1 MAPSDNATDGQ
12 GRRALCVIL
21 DGFGVGAMPD
31 AEQGGTGNTA
41 ERVAQGNDG
50 LTLPTLGRL
59 GLGNLTTIKGV
70 PEAKDSAIGAWGRAA
85 IRHAGAD
92 TYLGHQEMMGTV
104 PPSPAKSV
112 LADIGDGLLLGLQER
127 GHDGVKLE
135 LDSGAVL
142 LFGDI
147 VVADNIEAAY
157 GMNINVTASMDE
169 VDFDDVVTLAQAVRE
184 LVGVTRVIAVGGR
197 GYRRDD
203 ILSSVRR
210 HEQSHVGVDTPALG
224 VYDEHYLVRHLG
236 IQVPT
241 HLQAPSLAKAA
252 GLPVVLLGK
261 AADVVTC
268 PDAEVCDPVIP
279 TDGVFDGIEEA
290 LRTLET
296 GLIVANVQ
304 ETDLAGHEENVQRYG
319 DVLRAVDRRLAG
331 VLEMLRPEDLLII
344 TADHGN
350 DPTVGSS
357 AHTREYV
364 PVLTYGAGV
373 EGELGTRET
382 LADVGATLAGWL
394 GCGPTPDGTDLVHKK

>member
-268 PDAEVCDPVIP
+268 PDAEVCDPVIA

-304 ETDLAGHEENVQRYG
+304 ETDLAGHEQNVQRYG

>member
-1 MAPSDNATDGQ
+1 
-12 GRRALCVIL
+12 LCVIL

-31 AEQGGTGNTA
+31 AGPVGTGSTA
-41 ERVAQGNDG
+41 ESVASANNG
-50 LTLPTLGRL
+50 LSLPTLGRL
-59 GLGNLTTIKGV
+59 GLGNLTTIEGV
-70 PEAKDSAIGAWGRAA
+70 PPVGDSAIGAWGRAA

-104 PPSPAKSV
+104 PPNAAKSV
-112 LADIGDGLLLGLQER
+112 IADIGDDLLAGLQER
-127 GHDGVKLE
+127 GYDGVKVE
-135 LDSGAVL
+135 LDGGAVL
-142 LFGDI
+142 LFGDV

-169 VDFDDVVTLAQAVRE
+169 VEFDDVVALAQAVRE

-203 ILSSVRR
+203 ILSCVRR

-224 VYDEHYLVRHLG
+224 VYDEYYLVRHLG

-290 LRTLET
+290 LCTLET

-304 ETDLAGHEENVQRYG
+304 ETDLAGHEEDTQRYG
-319 DVLRAVDRRLAG
+319 DVLQTVDRRLG
-331 VLEMLRPEDLLII
+331 VVLEMLRPGDLLMI

-364 PVLTYGAGV
+364 PVLAFGPCV
-373 EGELGTRET
+373 EPGEIGTGDT

-394 GCGPTPDGTDLVHKK
+394 GCGATADGTVLVEGK

>member
-31 AEQGGTGNTA
+31 AEQEGTGNTA

-50 LTLPTLGRL
+50 LALPTLGRL

-169 VDFDDVVTLAQAVRE
+169 VEFEDVVILAQAVRE

-268 PDAEVCDPVIP
+268 PDAEVCDPVIA

-304 ETDLAGHEENVQRYG
+304 ETDLAGHEQNVQRYG

>member
-1 MAPSDNATDGQ
+1 
-12 GRRALCVIL
+12 
-21 DGFGVGAMPD
+21 
-31 AEQGGTGNTA
+31 
-41 ERVAQGNDG
+41 
-50 LTLPTLGRL
+50 
-59 GLGNLTTIKGV
+59 
-70 PEAKDSAIGAWGRAA
+70 
-85 IRHAGAD
+85 
-92 TYLGHQEMMGTV
+92 MGTV
-104 PPSPAKSV
+104 PPNAAKSV
-112 LADIGDGLLLGLQER
+112 IADIGDDLLAGLQER
-127 GHDGVKLE
+127 GYDGVKVE
-135 LDSGAVL
+135 LDGGAVL
-142 LFGDI
+142 LFGDV

-169 VDFDDVVTLAQAVRE
+169 VEFDDVVALAQAVRE

-203 ILSSVRR
+203 ILSCVRR

-224 VYDEHYLVRHLG
+224 VYDEYYLVRHLG

-290 LRTLET
+290 LCTLET

-304 ETDLAGHEENVQRYG
+304 ETDLAGHEEDTQRYG
-319 DVLRAVDRRLAG
+319 DVLQTVDRRLG
-331 VLEMLRPEDLLII
+331 VVLEMLRPGDLLMI

-364 PVLTYGAGV
+364 PVLAFGPCV
-373 EGELGTRET
+373 EPGEIGTGDT

-394 GCGPTPDGTDLVHKK
+394 GCGATADGTVLVEGK

>member
-1 MAPSDNATDGQ
+1 
-12 GRRALCVIL
+12 
-21 DGFGVGAMPD
+21 
-31 AEQGGTGNTA
+31 
-41 ERVAQGNDG
+41 
-50 LTLPTLGRL
+50 
-59 GLGNLTTIKGV
+59 
-70 PEAKDSAIGAWGRAA
+70 
-85 IRHAGAD
+85 
-92 TYLGHQEMMGTV
+92 
-104 PPSPAKSV
+104 
-112 LADIGDGLLLGLQER
+112 
-127 GHDGVKLE
+127 
-135 LDSGAVL
+135 
-142 LFGDI
+142 
-147 VVADNIEAAY
+147 
-157 GMNINVTASMDE
+157 MNINVTASMDE
-169 VDFDDVVTLAQAVRE
+169 VEFEDVVILAQAVRE

-268 PDAEVCDPVIP
+268 PDAEVCDPVIA

-304 ETDLAGHEENVQRYG
+304 ETDLAGHEQNVQRYG

>member
-31 AEQGGTGNTA
+31 AEQEGTGNTA

-50 LTLPTLGRL
+50 LALPTLGRL

-169 VDFDDVVTLAQAVRE
+169 VDFEDVVTLAQAVRE

-268 PDAEVCDPVIP
+268 PDAEVCDPVIA

>member
-1 MAPSDNATDGQ
+1 MAPSDNAPDGQ

-70 PEAKDSAIGAWGRAA
+70 PEARDSAIGAWGRAA

-169 VDFDDVVTLAQAVRE
+169 VEFEDVVILAQAVRE

-268 PDAEVCDPVIP
+268 PDAEVCDPVIA

-304 ETDLAGHEENVQRYG
+304 ETDLAGHEQNVQRYG

-331 VLEMLRPEDLLII
+331 VLDMLRPEDLLII

-394 GCGPTPDGTDLVHKK
+394 GCGPTPDGTDLVHNK

>member
-31 AEQGGTGNTA
+31 AEQEGTGNTA

-50 LTLPTLGRL
+50 LALPTLGRL

-169 VDFDDVVTLAQAVRE
+169 VDFEDVVTLAQAVRE

>member
-70 PEAKDSAIGAWGRAA
+70 PEAKDSVIGAWGRAA

-127 GHDGVKLE
+127 GYDGVRLE

-169 VDFDDVVTLAQAVRE
+169 VEFEDVVILAQAVRE

-268 PDAEVCDPVIP
+268 PDAEVCDPVIA

-304 ETDLAGHEENVQRYG
+304 ETDLAGHEQNVQRYG
-319 DVLRAVDRRLAG
+319 DVLQAVDRRLAG

-394 GCGPTPDGTDLVHKK
+394 ECGPTPDGTDLVHNK

>member
-1 MAPSDNATDGQ
+1 MALEDNGRDDR
-12 GRRALCVIL
+12 GRRALCLIL

-31 AEQGGTGNTA
+31 AEQTGSTA
-41 ERVAQGNDG
+41 ENVAARNGG
-50 LTLPTLGRL
+50 LALPVLGRL

-70 PEAKDSAIGAWGRAA
+70 PPAGDTAIGARGRAA

-104 PPSPAKSV
+104 PPSPSKSV
-112 LADIGDGLLLGLQER
+112 LSDIGDDLLADLQER
-127 GHDGVKLE
+127 GYDGVKVE

-169 VDFDDVVTLAQAVRE
+169 VDFDEVVALAQAVRE

-203 ILSSVRR
+203 ILASVRR
-210 HEQSHVGVDTPALG
+210 HEQSHVGVDTPSLG

-268 PDAEVCDPVIP
+268 ADADVCDPVIP

-290 LRTLET
+290 LRTLDS

-304 ETDLAGHEENVQRYG
+304 ETDLAGHEEDVQRYG
-319 DVLRAVDRRLAG
+319 DVLQAVDRRLAD
-331 VLEMLRPEDLLII
+331 VLELLRPDDLLVI

-364 PVLTYGAGV
+364 PVLTHGADV
-373 EGELGTRET
+373 EGDLGIRET
-382 LADVGATLAGWL
+382 LADVGATLAAWL
-394 GCGPTPDGTDLVHKK
+394 GCGPTLDGTALVKKK

>member
-1 MAPSDNATDGQ
+1 MALEDNGRDDR
-12 GRRALCVIL
+12 GRRALCLIL

-31 AEQGGTGNTA
+31 AEQTGSTA
-41 ERVAQGNDG
+41 ESVAERNGG
-50 LTLPTLGRL
+50 LALPVLGRL

-70 PEAKDSAIGAWGRAA
+70 PPAGDTAIGARGRAA

-104 PPSPAKSV
+104 PPSPSKSV
-112 LADIGDGLLLGLQER
+112 LSDIGDDLLADLQER
-127 GHDGVKLE
+127 GHDGVKVE

-169 VDFDDVVTLAQAVRE
+169 VDFDEVVALAQAVRE

-203 ILSSVRR
+203 ILASVRR
-210 HEQSHVGVDTPALG
+210 HEQSHVGVDTPSLG
-224 VYDEHYLVRHLG
+224 VYDEHYQVRHLG

-268 PDAEVCDPVIP
+268 ADADVCDPVIP

-290 LRTLET
+290 LRTLDS

-304 ETDLAGHEENVQRYG
+304 ETDLAGHEEDVQRYG
-319 DVLRAVDRRLAG
+319 DVLQAVDRRLAD
-331 VLEMLRPEDLLII
+331 VLELLRPDDLLVI

-364 PVLTYGAGV
+364 PVLTYGADV
-373 EGELGTRET
+373 EGDLGIRET
-382 LADVGATLAGWL
+382 LADVGATLAAWL
-394 GCGPTPDGTDLVHKK
+394 GCGPTLDGTALVKKK

>member
-1 MAPSDNATDGQ
+1 MALEDNGRDDR
-12 GRRALCVIL
+12 GRRALCLIL
-21 DGFGVGAMPD
+21 DGFGVGPMPD
-31 AEQGGTGNTA
+31 AEQTGSTA
-41 ERVAQGNDG
+41 ENVAEGHGG
-50 LTLPTLGRL
+50 LVLPTLGRL

-70 PEAKDSAIGAWGRAA
+70 PPAGDTAIGARGRAA

-112 LADIGDGLLLGLQER
+112 LADIGDDLLAGLQER
-127 GHDGVKLE
+127 GHDGVKVE

-169 VDFDDVVTLAQAVRE
+169 VEFDDVVALAQAVRE

-210 HEQSHVGVDTPALG
+210 HEQSHVGVDTPSLG

-290 LRTLET
+290 LRTLDR

-304 ETDLAGHEENVQRYG
+304 ETDLAGHEEDVQRYG
-319 DVLRAVDRRLAG
+319 DVLQAVDRRLAD
-331 VLEMLRPEDLLII
+331 VLELLRPDDLLLI

-364 PVLTYGAGV
+364 PVLAYGADV
-373 EGELGTRET
+373 EGDLGIRET
-382 LADVGATLAGWL
+382 LADVGATLAAWL
-394 GCGPTPDGTDLVHKK
+394 GCGPTPDGTALVEKK

>member
-50 LTLPTLGRL
+50 LALPTLGRL

-70 PEAKDSAIGAWGRAA
+70 PEAKDSVIGGWGRAA

-169 VDFDDVVTLAQAVRE
+169 VDFEDVVTLAQAVRE

-268 PDAEVCDPVIP
+268 PDAEVCDPVIA